1 MSAAKE
7 RREAMERARH
17 MLQTEGVEA
26 AVEAL
31 VSVCRDP
38 KAPAPAKST
47 AGTSLLRANG
57 FFDRANTEAE
67 KEPHQ
72 MTMQELRDFTN
83 RIENEKQALLK
94 ELDADVQDQED
105 EERDVFG

>member
-1 MSAAKE
+1 MSTKE
-7 RREAMERARH
+7 RREALERARH
-17 MLQTEGVEA
+17 KLQTEGIEA

-57 FFDRANTEAE
+57 FFDRAAMEPE
-67 KEPHQ
+67 KELHE
-72 MTMQELRDFTN
+72 MSLDELKARATRLERD
-83 RIENEKQALLK
+83 REALLA
-94 ELDADVQDQED
+94 EIEGDDDS
-105 EERDVFG
+105 VFG

>member
-17 MLQTEGVEA
+17 MLQTEGVVA

-47 AGTSLLRANG
+47 AGTSLLRASG
-57 FFDRANTEAE
+57 FFDRAANEPD
-67 KEPHQ
+67 KELHE
-72 MTMQELRDFTN
+72 MTFEELVQHSARLECDRD
-83 RIENEKQALLK
+83 ALLS
-94 ELDADVQDQED
+94 EMTENA
-105 EERDVFG
+105 EETAFD